1 MHDTPGKF
9 LFTKAKRA
17 FSHGCIRVDAPLGL
31 AEAVLEGEGWSREQ
45 IESQIGSGETKTVIL
60 AEPLPVF
67 IFYWTAEV
75 GRYLRA
81 RRHGPRISGQ
91 IAIGLVRAAPVSN
104 PKSA

>member
-75 GRYLRA
+75 DD
-81 RRHGPRISGQ
+81 P
-91 IAIGLVRAAPVSN
+91 GLINFYDDIYERDATVLESLDR
-104 PKSA
+104 

>member
-75 GRYLRA
+75 DD
-81 RRHGPRISGQ
+81 Q
-91 IAIGLVRAAPVSN
+91 GLINFYDDIYERDATVLESLDR
-104 PKSA
+104 